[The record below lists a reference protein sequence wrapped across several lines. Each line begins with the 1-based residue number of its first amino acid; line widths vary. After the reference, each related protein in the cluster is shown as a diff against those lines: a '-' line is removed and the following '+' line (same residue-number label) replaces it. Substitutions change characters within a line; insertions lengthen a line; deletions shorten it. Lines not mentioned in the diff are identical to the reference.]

1 MEYQKT
7 ADANGD
13 LIGNIIANSVANS
26 YDRKITKV
34 LISSSQNNSD
44 KEIPKE
50 GYISPEER
58 QKIID
63 NLTLI

>member
-34 LISSSQNNSD
+34 SISSS
-44 KEIPKE
+44 
-50 GYISPEER
+50 
-58 QKIID
+58 
-63 NLTLI
+63 